1 MKKSIVYFALL
12 CGIVMLLGSCAG
24 SSLKSA
30 ADALNSTC
38 PKQVNEIATM
48 ESVSYED
55 KALIVN
61 YSIDD
66 SSVTIDSLTSVLD
79 VVKNQVLVRLQG
91 SDDLKD
97 YISTCREA
105 GAIIKHIYT
114 GKESGKSFTIEL
126 NDEDMQ
132 NILDGKI
139 EPIQAEASE
148 GALEVEEAAENSV
161 QKEEDMIKE
170 SVRASDVEAE
180 QKQ

>member
-1 MKKSIVYFALL
+1 MKKSIVFSALV
-12 CGIVMLLGSCAG
+12 CGIAMLLGSCAG

-30 ADALNSTC
+30 AEALNSSC

-61 YSIDD
+61 YSIDE

-97 YISTCREA
+97 YISICREA

-126 NDEDMQ
+126 TDEDMQ
-132 NILDGKI
+132 NILDGKVV
-139 EPIQAEASE
+139 PMQAEASE
-148 GALEVEEAAENSV
+148 SAREVEEAAEDAV
-161 QKEEDMIKE
+161 QKEEDVIKE
-170 SVRASDVEAE
+170 NVRANDVEAE

>member
-1 MKKSIVYFALL
+1 MKKSIVFSALV

-30 ADALNSTC
+30 AEALNAIC

-66 SSVTIDSLTSVLD
+66 STVSIDSLTSVLD

-126 NDEDMQ
+126 TDEDLQ
-132 NILDGKI
+132 NILDGKVV
-139 EPIQAEASE
+139 PVQAEESE
-148 GALEVEEAAENSV
+148 SAREVEEAAENTV
-161 QKEEDMIKE
+161 QKEENVIHE
-170 SVRASDVEAE
+170 NVRVSEVEAE
-180 QKQ
+180 EKK

>member
-1 MKKSIVYFALL
+1 MKKSIVFSALV

-24 SSLKSA
+24 TSLKTA
-30 ADALNSTC
+30 AEALNASC

-66 SSVTIDSLTSVLD
+66 SNVSIDSLTSVLD
-79 VVKNQVLVRLQG
+79 VVKNKVLVRLQD

-97 YISTCREA
+97 YINTCREA

-126 NDEDMQ
+126 SDEDMQ
-132 NILDGKI
+132 NILNGKVV
-139 EPIQAEASE
+139 PMQAADSESAS
-148 GALEVEEAAENSV
+148 EVEEAAENTV
-161 QKEEDMIKE
+161 QKSEDVIQE
-170 SVRASDVEAE
+170 TVRASEVEAE
-180 QKQ
+180 ENQ

>member
-1 MKKSIVYFALL
+1 MKKSIGIFALV
-12 CGIVMLLGSCAG
+12 CGIVMLFGSCAG

-30 ADALNSTC
+30 AEALNSSC
-38 PKQVNEIATM
+38 PKQVNDIATM

-91 SDDLKD
+91 SADLKD
-97 YISTCREA
+97 YITTCREA

-114 GKESGKSFTIEL
+114 GKESGKSFTVEL

-132 NILDGKI
+132 NILEGKVI
-139 EPIQAEASE
+139 PMQAETSE
-148 GALEVEEAAENSV
+148 SISEVEEAAENAV

-170 SVRASDVEAE
+170 SARANEVEAG
-180 QKQ
+180 QVQ